1 METTFSQNPDAFLHL
16 HADCIPVKGACR
28 SAIYDLTRNELIFF
42 PSDYFPV
49 LDYLGSGPIGPLL
62 QALTCPEEKQCL
74 LDFIAFLEEQ
84 ELVCYLQDPGLFPP
98 IAGQWDSPALIQHAL
113 VDVDQV
119 AHDFNRIFE
128 DLDGLGCQ
136 YVQLRSFSNL
146 LQLPDL
152 YGLLES
158 ARHKSLQ
165 GVELLLKYDP
175 AISDAGWVQ
184 LVEDQPLISGLTI
197 HSAPRTRTLEVDYG
211 CDGEAGRYI
220 RKQIQLVTQPIDSHR
235 HCGLISVKHLN
246 APTPENFFETKSFNG
261 CLNRKVAVDATGEI
275 KNCPSMPLSYGN
287 IRDLHLSQAIAS
299 PGFQDTWGI
308 SKDQIAVC
316 RDCELRYACSDCRAY
331 LENPADP
338 CSKPLKCGYNPYTA
352 QWEEW
357 SSHPQKQEAIAFY
370 QLPIIKDQ

>member
-1 METTFSQNPDAFLHL
+1 METHFSQNPEAFLHL

-49 LDYLGSGPIGPLL
+49 LHYLGSGPIGPVL
-62 QALTCPEEKQCL
+62 QALSCPEEKQFI

-84 ELVCYLQDPGLFPP
+84 ELVCYLPKPGLFPP
-98 IAGQWDSPALIQHAL
+98 IAEQWDSPALIQHAL

-119 AHDFNRIFE
+119 AHDFSGIFQE
-128 DLDGLGCQ
+128 LDALGCQ
-136 YVQLRSFSNL
+136 YVQIRSFSNL

-152 YGLLES
+152 YRLLDS

-165 GVELLLKYDP
+165 GLELLLQYDP
-175 AISDAGWVQ
+175 GIPDAAWVQ
-184 LVEDQPLISGLTI
+184 LVEDQPLISSLTI
-197 HSAPRTRTLEVDYG
+197 HSAPQARILQVDYG
-211 CDGEAGRYI
+211 CGEEAGRYI
-220 RKQIQLVTQPIDSHR
+220 RKQIPLVTQPIDSQR

-246 APTPENFFETKSFNG
+246 APTVENFFETKSFNG
-261 CLNRKVAVDATGEI
+261 CLNRKVAVDAAGEI
-275 KNCPSMPLSYGN
+275 KNCPSMQKSYGN
-287 IRDLHLSQAIAS
+287 IRDTRLGQAIAS
-299 PGFQDTWGI
+299 PGFRDLWGI

-331 LENPADP
+331 LENPADRY
-338 CSKPLKCGYNPYTA
+338 SKPLKCGYDPYTA

-357 SSHPQKQEAIAFY
+357 SRHPQKQAAITFY
-370 QLPIIKDQ
+370 QVPV